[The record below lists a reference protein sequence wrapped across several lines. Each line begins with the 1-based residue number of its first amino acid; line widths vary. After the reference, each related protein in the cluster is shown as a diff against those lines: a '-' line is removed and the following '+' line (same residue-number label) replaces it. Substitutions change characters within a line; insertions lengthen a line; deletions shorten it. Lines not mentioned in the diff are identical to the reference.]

1 MGKELEGK
9 TIPTEQESK
18 ETLQLHYEVT
28 VFDLYKH
35 YFQVRLVIET
45 NRNEISFCLP
55 SWTPGSYMIRD
66 YVTHLH
72 KFNACNANTKEPI
85 AWEMED
91 LHRWKITN
99 PPPKFEIT
107 YIIYAFEDFT
117 VRTNYLE
124 TEFGFIN
131 PPALFLYP
139 EGNLNLPH
147 TIQFQVSDYFPNVYT
162 SLPRD
167 ESIPHLFYAK
177 NFDELY
183 DSPFHL
189 SKKNSVF
196 FTSGNTKHELLVE
209 GDISFDFISKI
220 ANDLQKITDTQ
231 IQWMMESPN
240 LYYLFVLN
248 LSLPAYGGLEHK
260 ASSINY
266 FNPELIH
273 DEEEYKRLLE
283 LLSHEYFHLWNIKR
297 IRPIALGPFDYQK
310 PNLTKELWIAEGFT
324 SFYDAYFL
332 YHSGFLSWDEYLNKL
347 QSDIFSLEEN
357 EADFW
362 MSLEE
367 SSFTA
372 WTKYYKRNA
381 NSHNITVSY
390 YTKGGVLAFC
400 MNLFLLKESQEKKTI
415 RHVFHKLNE
424 VFVKEKKRGFTKQEF
439 FDIVRQVT
447 GVDLKI
453 EFNTYLVNPKPIP
466 VDEYLDIIGIQRIQT
481 DLVGETG
488 FKTKEKNGNLWV
500 QKIQHKSNENSLDL
514 MLDDEILAINGKRA
528 NLSLLQKLE
537 KSLRP
542 GEKFH
547 LILSRSGKIKETMVT
562 ASGVYKTKKLVLT
575 EDCPIEKKE
584 LREYFLRNIV

>member
-9 TIPTEQESK
+9 TISLDEQSK
-18 ETLQLHYEVT
+18 STLKIHFEVSI
-28 VFDLYKH
+28 FDIYKH
-35 YFQVRLVIET
+35 YYQVRLVVET
-45 NRNEISFCLP
+45 NQKELSFCLP

-66 YVTHLH
+66 YATHLH
-72 KFNACNANTKEPI
+72 KFDAKNVITNEPVS
-85 AWEMED
+85 WEMVD
-91 LHRWKITN
+91 LHRWKLN
-99 PPPKFEIT
+99 QVPPKFEIS

-139 EGNLNLPH
+139 DGKLDTPMSVE
-147 TIQFQVSDYFPNVYT
+147 FKVSELFPNVYS

-167 ESIPHLFYAK
+167 ENNPHQFYTDH
-177 NFDELY
+177 FDELF

-196 FTSGNTKHELLVE
+196 FTSGTTKHELLIE
-209 GDISFDFISKI
+209 GDVSFDFKTKLT
-220 ANDLQKITDTQ
+220 NDLQKITETQ
-231 IQWMMESPN
+231 IQWMGESPN

-297 IRPIALGPFDYQK
+297 IRPFALGPFDYQK
-310 PNLTKELWIAEGFT
+310 PNLTRELWIAEGFT

-332 YHSGFLSWDEYLNKL
+332 YHSGFLSIEDYLNKL
-347 QSDIFSLEEN
+347 QSDIFSLEDN

-372 WTKYYKRNA
+372 WTKYYKRNG

-390 YTKGGVLAFC
+390 YTKGGVLALC
-400 MNLFLLKESQEKKTI
+400 MNLFLLHESKEKKTI

-424 VFVKEKKRGFTKQEF
+424 VFVKGKQRGFTKQEF
-439 FDIVRQVT
+439 FETVKEVT
-447 GVDLKI
+447 GVDLKKKFNDYL
-453 EFNTYLVNPKPIP
+453 EFPKPIP
-466 VDEYLDIIGIQRIQT
+466 VDFYLDLIGIHRIQI
-481 DLVGETG
+481 DMVGETG
-488 FKTKEKNGNLWV
+488 FKTKDKNGNLFV
-500 QKIQHKSNENSLDL
+500 QKILHKSDVESIDL

-528 NLSLLQKLE
+528 SNSLLQKLE
-537 KSLRP
+537 KNLRP

-547 LILSRSGKIKETMVT
+547 LILSRSGKVKETMVT
-562 ASGVYKTKKLVLT
+562 AIGTYKTRKFVIS
-575 EDCPIEKKE
+575 EDCSVEKKE

>member
-1 MGKELEGK
+1 MAKEEPEK
-9 TIPTEQESK
+9 TLDPTDQSNF
-18 ETLQLHYEVT
+18 LQLDFEVSI
-28 VFDLYKH
+28 FDLFKH
-35 YFQVRLVIET
+35 YFQVRLRVKTDQPEL
-45 NRNEISFCLP
+45 NFCLP

-66 YVTHLH
+66 YGTHLH
-72 KFNACNANTKEPI
+72 KFEVRNSKTNEPI
-85 AWEMED
+85 FWEMVD
-91 LHRWKITN
+91 LHKWKLKN
-99 PPPKFEIT
+99 LPQEFEIS

-139 EGNLNLPH
+139 EGNLERSS
-147 TIQFQVSDYFPNVYT
+147 TVRFQVSEYFPYIYS
-162 SLPRD
+162 SLTRNQEDPT
-167 ESIPHLFYAK
+167 LFRAE
-177 NFDELY
+177 NFDELF
-183 DSPFHL
+183 DSPFQL

-196 FTSGNTKHELLVE
+196 FTAGTTKHELLIE
-209 GDISFDFISKI
+209 GDVSFDFKTKL
-220 ANDLQKITDTQ
+220 AEDLKRITETQ
-231 IQWMMESPN
+231 IEWMMESPN
-240 LYYLFVLN
+240 PYYLFVVN
-248 LSLPAYGGLEHK
+248 LSLPAYGGLEHR

-266 FNPELIH
+266 FSPDLIS

-310 PNLTKELWIAEGFT
+310 PNLTRELWIAEGFT

-332 YHSGFLSWDEYLNKL
+332 FHSGFLSKEEYISKL
-347 QSDIFSLEEN
+347 QSDIFSLEDN
-357 EADFW
+357 EADSW

-372 WTKYYKRNA
+372 WTKYYKRNG

-390 YTKGGVLAFC
+390 YTKGGVLALC
-400 MNLFLLKESQEKKTI
+400 MNLFLLKESQERKTI

-424 VFVKEKKRGFTKQEF
+424 VFVKTKQRGFTKQEF
-439 FDIVRQVT
+439 FDTVKDVT

-453 EFNTYLVNPKPIP
+453 EFNKYLENPKPIP
-466 VDEYLDIIGIQRIQT
+466 IDLYLDIIGIRRIQT
-481 DLVGETG
+481 DLMGETG
-488 FKTKEKNGNLWV
+488 FKTKEKNGNLYV
-500 QKIQHKSNENSLDL
+500 QKLLHKSDIDSFDL

-528 NLSLLQKLE
+528 TQTTLQNLE

-547 LILSRSGKIKETMVT
+547 LILSRAGKIKESMMT
-562 ASGVYKTKKLVLT
+562 ASGYYKTRKFVIA
-575 EDCPIEKKE
+575 EDCSDDRKE
-584 LREYFLRNIV
+584 LRDYFLRNIV

>member
-9 TIPTEQESK
+9 TISLDEQSK
-18 ETLQLHYEVT
+18 STLKIHFEVSI
-28 VFDLYKH
+28 FDIYKH
-35 YFQVRLVIET
+35 YYQVRLVVET
-45 NRNEISFCLP
+45 NQKELSFCLP

-66 YVTHLH
+66 YATHLH
-72 KFNACNANTKEPI
+72 KFDAKNVITNEPVS
-85 AWEMED
+85 WEMVD
-91 LHRWKITN
+91 LHRWKLN
-99 PPPKFEIT
+99 QVPPKFEIS

-139 EGNLNLPH
+139 DGKLDTPMSVE
-147 TIQFQVSDYFPNVYT
+147 FKVSELFPNVYS

-167 ESIPHLFYAK
+167 ENNPHQFYTDH
-177 NFDELY
+177 FDELF

-196 FTSGNTKHELLVE
+196 FTSGTTKHELLIE
-209 GDISFDFISKI
+209 GDVSFDFKTKLT
-220 ANDLQKITDTQ
+220 NDLQKITETQ
-231 IQWMMESPN
+231 IQWMGESPN

-297 IRPIALGPFDYQK
+297 IRPFALGPFDYQK
-310 PNLTKELWIAEGFT
+310 PNLTRELWIAEGFT

-332 YHSGFLSWDEYLNKL
+332 YHSGFLSIEDYLNKL
-347 QSDIFSLEEN
+347 QSDIFSLEDN

-372 WTKYYKRNA
+372 WTKYYKRNG

-390 YTKGGVLAFC
+390 YTKGGVLALC
-400 MNLFLLKESQEKKTI
+400 MNLFLLHESKEKKTI

-424 VFVKEKKRGFTKQEF
+424 VFVKGKQRGFTKQEF
-439 FDIVRQVT
+439 FETVKEVT
-447 GVDLKI
+447 GVDLKK
-453 EFNTYLVNPKPIP
+453 EFNDYLEFPKPIP
-466 VDEYLDIIGIQRIQT
+466 VDFYLDLIGIHRIQI
-481 DLVGETG
+481 DMVGETG
-488 FKTKEKNGNLWV
+488 FKTKDKNGNLFV
-500 QKIQHKSNENSLDL
+500 QKILHKSDVESIDL

-528 NLSLLQKLE
+528 SNSLLQKLE
-537 KSLRP
+537 KNLRP

-547 LILSRSGKIKETMVT
+547 LILSRSGKVKETMVT
-562 ASGVYKTKKLVLT
+562 AIGTYKTRKFVIS
-575 EDCPIEKKE
+575 EDCSVEKKE

>member
-9 TIPTEQESK
+9 TISLDDQSK
-18 ETLQLHYEVT
+18 PTLQLQFEVSI
-28 VFDLYKH
+28 FDLYKH
-35 YFQVRLVIET
+35 YYQVRLFVET
-45 NRNEISFCLP
+45 NQKEITFCLP

-66 YVTHLH
+66 YATHLH
-72 KFNACNANTKEPI
+72 KFEVYNSITKEPVF
-85 AWEMED
+85 WEMVD
-91 LHRWKITN
+91 LHRWKLN
-99 PPPKFEIT
+99 QLPPKFEIT

-139 EGNLNLPH
+139 EGKLDTESSLE
-147 TIQFQVSDYFPNVYT
+147 FKVSDTFPNIYT

-167 ESIPHLFYAK
+167 ENNPHRFFSKHFDDLF
-177 NFDELY
+177 

-196 FTSGNTKHELLVE
+196 FSAGTTKHELLVE
-209 GDISFDFISKI
+209 GDIPFDFKTKL
-220 ANDLQKITDTQ
+220 ANDLQKITETQ
-231 IQWMMESPN
+231 IHWMGESPN
-240 LYYLFVLN
+240 QYYLFVLN

-273 DEEEYKRLLE
+273 DDEEYKRLLE

-297 IRPIALGPFDYQK
+297 IRPLALGPFDYQK

-332 YHSGFLSWDEYLNKL
+332 FHSGFLSLDEYLTKL
-347 QSDIFSLEEN
+347 QSDIFSLEDN

-372 WTKYYKRNA
+372 WTKYYKRNG

-390 YTKGGVLAFC
+390 YTKGGVLALC
-400 MNLFLLKESQEKKTI
+400 MNLFLLHESKEKKTI
-415 RHVFHKLNE
+415 RHVFQKLYE
-424 VFVKEKKRGFTKQEF
+424 VFAIEKQRGFTKQEF
-439 FDIVRQVT
+439 FEIVKDVT
-447 GVDLKI
+447 GVDLKL
-453 EFNTYLVNPKPIP
+453 EFNEYLEFPKPIP
-466 VDEYLDIIGIQRIQT
+466 VDYYLDLIGIHRIQT
-481 DLVGETG
+481 DLIGDTG
-488 FKTKEKNGNLWV
+488 FKTKEKNGNLFV
-500 QKIQHKSNENSLDL
+500 QKIQHKSNSESFDL

-528 NLSLLQKLE
+528 SYSYLQKLE
-537 KSLRP
+537 KNLRP

-547 LILSRSGKIKETMVT
+547 LILSRAGKIKETMVT
-562 ASGVYKTKKLVLT
+562 ASGYYKSRKFIVS
-575 EDCPIEKKE
+575 EDCSVEKKE

>member
-9 TIPTEQESK
+9 TISSEIESK
-18 ETLQLHYEVT
+18 PSLQLHFEVS

-35 YFQVRLVIET
+35 YYQVRLTVET
-45 NRNEISFCLP
+45 NQNQICFCLP
-55 SWTPGSYMIRD
+55 NWTPGSYMIRD

-72 KFNACNANTKEPI
+72 KFEAINSANQEPVS
-85 AWEMED
+85 WEMVD
-91 LHRWKITN
+91 LHRWKLN
-99 PPPKFEIT
+99 NLPPKFEIT

-139 EGNLNLPH
+139 EGRLDTP
-147 TIQFQVSDYFPNVYT
+147 TTVEFKVSEIFPNIYT

-167 ESIPHLFYAK
+167 ENNFHKFYS
-177 NFDELY
+177 NHFDELF

-196 FTSGNTKHELLVE
+196 FTAGTTKHELLIE
-209 GDISFDFISKI
+209 GDVSFDFKTKLS
-220 ANDLQKITDTQ
+220 NDLQKITEKQ
-231 IQWMMESPN
+231 IQWMQESPN
-240 LYYLFVLN
+240 QYYLFVLN

-273 DEEEYKRLLE
+273 DDEEYKRLLE

-297 IRPIALGPFDYQK
+297 IRPIALGPFDYQN
-310 PNLTKELWIAEGFT
+310 PNLTRELWIAEGFT

-332 YHSGFLSWDEYLNKL
+332 YHAGFLNFEEYLNKL
-347 QSDIFSLEEN
+347 QSDIFSLEDN
-357 EADFW
+357 DADFW

-372 WTKYYKRNA
+372 WTKYYKRNG

-390 YTKGGVLAFC
+390 YTKGGVLALC
-400 MNLFLLKESQEKKTI
+400 MNLFLLQESKEKKTI

-424 VFVKEKKRGFTKQEF
+424 VFVKEKQRGFTKQEF
-439 FDIVRQVT
+439 FDITKEVT
-447 GVDLKI
+447 GVDLKL
-453 EFNTYLVNPKPIP
+453 EFNEYLESPKPIP
-466 VDEYLDIIGIQRIQT
+466 VDVYLDHIGIHRIQT
-481 DLVGETG
+481 DLVGDTG
-488 FKTKEKNGNLWV
+488 FKTKEKNGNLYV
-500 QKIQHKSNENSLDL
+500 QKILHKSNHESIDL

-528 NLSLLQKLE
+528 SNSILQKLE
-537 KSLRP
+537 KNLRP

-547 LILSRSGKIKETMVT
+547 LILSRAGKIKETMVT
-562 ASGVYKTKKLVLT
+562 ASGFYKTRKFVVS
-575 EDCPIEKKE
+575 EDCSAEKKE
-584 LREYFLRNIV
+584 FREYFLRNIV

>member
-9 TIPTEQESK
+9 TISSETESK
-18 ETLQLHYEVT
+18 PSLQLQFEVS

-35 YFQVRLVIET
+35 YYQVRLTVET
-45 NRNEISFCLP
+45 NQNQICFCLP
-55 SWTPGSYMIRD
+55 NWTPGSYMIRD
-66 YVTHLH
+66 YATHLH
-72 KFNACNANTKEPI
+72 KFEAINSTNQEPVS
-85 AWEMED
+85 WEMVD
-91 LHRWKITN
+91 LHRWKLN
-99 PPPKFEIT
+99 NLPPKFEIT

-139 EGNLNLPH
+139 EGRLDTP
-147 TIQFQVSDYFPNVYT
+147 TTVEFKVSEFFPNIYT

-167 ESIPHLFYAK
+167 ENNFHKFYS
-177 NFDELY
+177 NHFDELF

-196 FTSGNTKHELLVE
+196 FTAGSTKHELLIE
-209 GDISFDFISKI
+209 GDVSFDFKTKLS
-220 ANDLQKITDTQ
+220 NDLQKITETQ
-231 IQWMMESPN
+231 IQWMQESPN
-240 LYYLFVLN
+240 QYYLFVLN

-273 DEEEYKRLLE
+273 DDEEYKRLLE

-310 PNLTKELWIAEGFT
+310 PNLTRELWIAEGFT

-332 YHSGFLSWDEYLNKL
+332 YHAGFLNLEEYLNKL
-347 QSDIFSLEEN
+347 QSDIFSLEDN
-357 EADFW
+357 DADFW

-372 WTKYYKRNA
+372 WTKYYKRNG

-390 YTKGGVLAFC
+390 YTKGGVLALC
-400 MNLFLLKESQEKKTI
+400 MNLFLLQESKDKKTI

-424 VFVKEKKRGFTKQEF
+424 VFVKEKQRGFTKQEF
-439 FDIVRQVT
+439 FDVTKEVT
-447 GVDLKI
+447 GVDLKL
-453 EFNTYLVNPKPIP
+453 EFNEYLESPKPIP
-466 VDEYLDIIGIQRIQT
+466 VDVYLDHIGIHRIQT
-481 DLVGETG
+481 DLVGDTG
-488 FKTKEKNGNLWV
+488 FKTKEKNGNLYV
-500 QKIQHKSNENSLDL
+500 QKILHKLNYESIDL

-528 NLSLLQKLE
+528 TNSILQKLE
-537 KSLRP
+537 KNLRP

-547 LILSRSGKIKETMVT
+547 LILSRAGKIKETMVT
-562 ASGVYKTKKLVLT
+562 ASGFYKTRKFVVS
-575 EDCPIEKKE
+575 EDCSSEKKE

>member
-9 TIPTEQESK
+9 TISPEVESK
-18 ETLQLHYEVT
+18 QALQIQYEVSI
-28 VFDLYKH
+28 FDLYKH
-35 YFQVRLVIET
+35 YFQVRLLVET
-45 NRNEISFCLP
+45 NQKEIIFCLP
-55 SWTPGSYMIRD
+55 NWTPGSYMIRD
-66 YVTHLH
+66 YATHLH
-72 KFNACNANTKEPI
+72 KFDARNLLTQEPVH
-85 AWEMED
+85 WEMVD
-91 LHRWKITN
+91 LHRWKLTQL
-99 PPPKFEIT
+99 PPKFEIT

-139 EGNLNLPH
+139 EGKLD
-147 TIQFQVSDYFPNVYT
+147 TKASIEFKVSDYFPNIYT

-167 ESIPHLFYAK
+167 ENNPHKFLSDH
-177 NFDELY
+177 FDELF

-189 SKKNSVF
+189 SKKNSTF
-196 FTSGNTKHELLVE
+196 FTAGTTKHELLIE
-209 GDISFDFISKI
+209 GDVSFDFKTKL
-220 ANDLQKITDTQ
+220 ANDLQKITETQ
-231 IQWMMESPN
+231 IQWMGESPN
-240 LYYLFVLN
+240 EYYLFVLN

-310 PNLTKELWIAEGFT
+310 PNLTRELWIAEGFT

-332 YHSGFLSWDEYLNKL
+332 FQSGFLNLDEYLNKL
-347 QSDIFSLEEN
+347 QSDIFSLEDN

-372 WTKYYKRNA
+372 WTKYYKRNG

-390 YTKGGVLAFC
+390 YTKGGVLALC
-400 MNLFLLKESQEKKTI
+400 MNLFLLQESKEKKTI

-424 VFVKEKKRGFTKQEF
+424 VFVKEKQRGFTKQEF
-439 FDIVRQVT
+439 FDTVKEVT
-447 GVDLKI
+447 GVDLKM
-453 EFNTYLVNPKPIP
+453 EFNDYLELPKPIP
-466 VDEYLDIIGIQRIQT
+466 VDYYLDMIGIHRIQT

-488 FKTKEKNGNLWV
+488 FKTKDKNGNLFV
-500 QKIQHKSNENSLDL
+500 QRIQHKSDSDSFDL

-528 NLSLLQKLE
+528 SISVLQKLE
-537 KSLRP
+537 KNLRP

-547 LILSRSGKIKETMVT
+547 LILSRAGKIKEIMAT
-562 ASGVYKTKKLVLT
+562 ASGYYKTRKFIIS
-575 EDCPIEKKE
+575 EDCSPEKKE
-584 LREYFLRNIV
+584 LREYFLRNII